1 MYVRD
6 LLLDFGNACNN
17 RCVFCRAH
25 VNPRQIL
32 RLDDIVDFDGL
43 ISVAER
49 VDVTG
54 TGEFTIHP
62 DFRRIVDRLSGL
74 EKPFRLVTNG
84 TTLDESLEEALLA
97 SSLYELVVSIN
108 SLDRATYVGL
118 CGSDKL
124 PEVLN
129 GFIRVANNP
138 MRRFGLGASFVMT
151 SHNFGELEYFVRFAH
166 RHGSKLAIMDLTP
179 TIKDYAEGLRVE
191 GTPENREAIEKVRQL
206 SASLGTGGN
215 ITRLQYRTG
224 PNRGPDPELLKTCR
238 WPFEAIAVNTSGDVL
253 PCCWNSTVM
262 GNIREQS
269 MGDIWTGPKYEDLRD
284 CLKRGD
290 PKHCANCRGFG

>member
-1 MYVRD
+1 MNVRD

-32 RLDDIVDFDGL
+32 RLDDIIDFDGL

-49 VDVTG
+49 IDVTG

-62 DFRRIVDRLSGL
+62 DFRKIVDRLSAAD
-74 EKPFRLVTNG
+74 KPFRLVTNG
-84 TTLDESLEEALLA
+84 TTLDESLEEMLLA

-108 SLDRATYVGL
+108 SLDRATYVKL
-118 CGSDKL
+118 CGADKL
-124 PEVLN
+124 PEVLD
-129 GFIRVANNP
+129 GFVRVANNP
-138 MRRFGLGASFVMT
+138 TRRFGLGASFVMT
-151 SHNFGELEYFVRFAH
+151 SHNFGELEDFVRFAH

-179 TIKDYAEGLRVE
+179 TIKDYADGLRVE
-191 GTPENREAIEKVRQL
+191 DTPENKEAIERVRRL
-206 SASLGTGGN
+206 SARLGTGDN

-224 PNRGPDPELLKTCR
+224 PSKGPKPELLKTCK
-238 WPFEAIAVNTSGDVL
+238 WPFESIAVDPSGNVFS
-253 PCCWNSTVM
+253 CCWNSTVM

-269 MGDIWTGPKYEDLRD
+269 MEDIWSGPMYEDLRH

-290 PKHCANCRGFG
+290 PKYCANCRGFG